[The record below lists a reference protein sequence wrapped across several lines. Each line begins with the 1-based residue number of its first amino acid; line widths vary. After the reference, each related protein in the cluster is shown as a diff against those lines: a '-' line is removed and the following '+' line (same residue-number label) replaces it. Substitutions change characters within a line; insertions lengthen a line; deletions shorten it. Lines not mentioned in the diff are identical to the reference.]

1 MILINHKSISTWIS
15 LNGTLEK
22 RKAMCEI
29 FDRKQNR
36 VYKARK
42 SAEKPTKTMWRAY
55 QTAYKSNRSILEQ
68 LLIYLTESYLGQT
81 IFDSDQIV

>member
-29 FDRKQNR
+29 FDKKQNR

-42 SAEKPTKTMWRAY
+42 SAEKPTKTM
-55 QTAYKSNRSILEQ
+55 
-68 LLIYLTESYLGQT
+68 
-81 IFDSDQIV
+81 